1 MLNFLVKYV
10 LFAVSI
16 MFTAWIIPGISIDG
30 FLSAS
35 IACIVIALVNIFI
48 RPLIEFISIP
58 VNFLTLGLFSL
69 VINALLLMLVGK
81 LTPGFE
87 IEGFLSALFASIVL
101 AILAGIIEKIKL
113 S

>member
-1 MLNFLVKYV
+1 M
-10 LFAVSI
+10 
-16 MFTAWIIPGISIDG
+16 
-30 FLSAS
+30 
-35 IACIVIALVNIFI
+35 
-48 RPLIEFISIP
+48 
-58 VNFLTLGLFSL
+58 
-69 VINALLLMLVGK
+69 INALLLMLVGK